1 MSKIKTPQSGETGQ
15 LSWLY
20 DPKEQSLTLSGAGAI
35 PDYPIAETPWQEFRD
50 EIKSIVLEEGVTRI
64 GDYAFYDCTALKSV
78 EIPEGVTQIGESAF
92 ACCQSLES
100 VTIPGSVT
108 EIGEGAFESCDSMLV
123 LDLTSGLKRVG
134 AFAFSECVALR
145 ELVLPDTVER
155 IERSAFAGTMALHEL
170 VIPGNVQEIG
180 DNAFNGSIQLSS
192 LTLSEG
198 IRVIEEMAFSNCSDL
213 TEVLIPASVERL
225 GDGVFADCLAMEQI
239 TVAPESEHY
248 VVRDD
253 ILYSKDLSVLVH
265 YPASKEEQEFTIPE
279 EVRKIAG
286 LAFASNY
293 FLMEVILG
301 DHLEEVGSYAFARCS
316 SLSFMSLPA
325 QTTRLGVS
333 PFHDCTMLLE
343 IEVDPNNPCYSSV
356 DGVLYNKE
364 QTQLIQYP
372 AGLND
377 DVYRI
382 PDTVQEIAENAGYDA
397 QDLEVLV
404 IPQSVRKI
412 GDMAFAF
419 CDQLRKV
426 EIRVADP
433 AQVEV
438 GIMALFSVAGTAR
451 KLSVPKG
458 SSKLYKKS
466 ESWLEFTSNI
476 VEAKDKA

>member
-20 DPKEQSLTLSGAGAI
+20 DPKEKLLTLSGTGAL
-35 PDYPIAETPWQEFRD
+35 PDYPIAETPWHELR
-50 EIKSIVLEEGVTRI
+50 EHIKAIVLREGVTRI
-64 GDYAFYDCTALKSV
+64 GDYAFYDCTALTSV

-108 EIGEGAFESCDSMLV
+108 EIGEGAFESCDSMMV
-123 LDLTSGLKRVG
+123 LELASGLKCVG

-145 ELVLPDTVER
+145 ELVLPNTVER

-180 DNAFNGSIQLSS
+180 DNAFNGCIQLSS

-213 TEVLIPASVERL
+213 TEVLIPASVECL
-225 GDGVFADCLAMEQI
+225 GDGVFSDCLAMTQI
-239 TVAPESEHY
+239 AVAPESEHF

-265 YPASKEEQEFTIPE
+265 YPAAKEEQEFTIPE

-293 FLMEVILG
+293 FLMEVMLG

-316 SLSFMSLPA
+316 CLSFVSLPA
-325 QTTRLGVS
+325 QTTRLGAS

-343 IEVDPNNPCYSSV
+343 IEVDPNNPCYSSI
-356 DGVLYNKE
+356 DGILYNKE

-372 AGLND
+372 AGLYD
-377 DVYRI
+377 DFYKV
-382 PDTVQEIAENAGYDA
+382 PDTVREIAENACYDA
-397 QDLEVLV
+397 QDLEVLK
-404 IPQSVRKI
+404 IPAGVRKI

-419 CDQLRKV
+419 CDQLRDV

-438 GIMALFSVAGTAR
+438 GLMAFFSVAGTLR
-451 KLSVPKG
+451 TLRVPKG

-466 ESWLEFTSNI
+466 EQWQDL
-476 VEAKDKA
+476 AKKIIEQ

>member
-1 MSKIKTPQSGETGQ
+1 MPKSGETGQ
-15 LSWLY
+15 LLWRY
-20 DPKEQSLTLSGAGAI
+20 DPKDSSLTLSGTGAL
-35 PDYPIAETPWQEFRD
+35 PDYPIGKAPWFEFND
-50 EIKSIVLEEGVTRI
+50 QIDTLVLKEGVTRI
-64 GDYAFYDCTALKSV
+64 GDYAFYNCTELTSV
-78 EIPEGVTQIGESAF
+78 EIPEGVTYIGESAF

-108 EIGEGAFESCDSMLV
+108 EIGEGAFESCDSMMV
-123 LDLTSGLKRVG
+123 LELASGLKCVG

-145 ELVLPDTVER
+145 ELVLPNTVER

-180 DNAFNGSIQLSS
+180 DNAFNGCIRLSS

-225 GDGVFADCLAMEQI
+225 GDGVFADCLAMTQI
-239 TVAPESEHY
+239 AVAPESKHF
-248 VVRDD
+248 VVRDN
-253 ILYSKDLSVLVH
+253 ILYSKDLSTLVH
-265 YPASKEEQEFTIPE
+265 YPAGKEEQEFTLPE

-293 FLMEVILG
+293 FLMEVMLG

-316 SLSFMSLPA
+316 CLSFMSLPA

-343 IEVDPNNPCYSSV
+343 IEVDPSNPYYSSV
-356 DGVLYNKE
+356 DGVLYNKD

-372 AGLND
+372 AGLYED
-377 DVYRI
+377 FYKA
-382 PDTVQEIAENAGYDA
+382 PDTVREIAEYACYDA
-397 QDLEVLV
+397 QYLEVLK
-404 IPQSVRKI
+404 IPAGVRKI

-419 CDQLRKV
+419 CDKLCDV

-433 AQVEV
+433 AQIEV
-438 GIMALFSVAGTAR
+438 GMMAFFSVAGTPR
-451 KLSVPKG
+451 TLRVPQG
-458 SSKLYKKS
+458 SCKLYEKS
-466 ESWLEFTSNI
+466 EQWQDLAHKI
-476 VEAKDKA
+476 VEQRTKS

>member
-1 MSKIKTPQSGETGQ
+1 MPKSGETGQ
-15 LSWLY
+15 LLWRY
-20 DPKEQSLTLSGAGAI
+20 DPKDSSLTLSGTGVL
-35 PDYPIAETPWQEFRD
+35 PDYPIGKAPWFEFND
-50 EIKSIVLEEGVTRI
+50 QIDMIVLKEGVTRI
-64 GDYAFYDCTALKSV
+64 GDYAFYNCTELTSV
-78 EIPEGVTQIGESAF
+78 EIPEGVTYIGESAF

-108 EIGEGAFESCDSMLV
+108 EIGEGAFESCDSMMV
-123 LDLTSGLKRVG
+123 LELASGLKCVG

-145 ELVLPDTVER
+145 ELVLPNTVER

-180 DNAFNGSIQLSS
+180 DNAFNGCIQLSS

-213 TEVLIPASVERL
+213 TEVLIPASVECL
-225 GDGVFADCLAMEQI
+225 GDGVFSDCLAMTQI
-239 TVAPESEHY
+239 AVAPESEHF

-265 YPASKEEQEFTIPE
+265 YPAAKEEQEFTIPE

-293 FLMEVILG
+293 FLMEVMLG

-325 QTTRLGVS
+325 QTTRLGAS

-343 IEVDPNNPCYSSV
+343 IEVDPNNPCYSSI

-372 AGLND
+372 AGLYD
-377 DVYRI
+377 DFYKV
-382 PDTVQEIAENAGYDA
+382 PDTVREIAENACYDA
-397 QDLEVLV
+397 QDLEVLK
-404 IPQSVRKI
+404 IPAGVRKI

-419 CDQLRKV
+419 CDQLRDV

-438 GIMALFSVAGTAR
+438 GLMAFFSVAGTPR
-451 KLSVPKG
+451 TLRVPKG

-466 ESWLEFTSNI
+466 EQWQDL
-476 VEAKDKA
+476 AKKIIEQ

>member
-1 MSKIKTPQSGETGQ
+1 MSKIKMPKSGETGQ
-15 LSWLY
+15 LLWRY
-20 DPKEQSLTLSGAGAI
+20 DPKDSSLTLSGTGVL
-35 PDYPIAETPWQEFRD
+35 PDYPIGKAPWFEFND
-50 EIKSIVLEEGVTRI
+50 QIDTVVLKEGVTRI
-64 GDYAFYDCTALKSV
+64 GDYAFYNCTELTSV
-78 EIPEGVTQIGESAF
+78 EIPEGVTYIGESAF

-123 LDLTSGLKRVG
+123 LELTSGLKRVG

-145 ELVLPDTVER
+145 ELILPDTVER

-180 DNAFNGSIQLSS
+180 DNAFNGCIQLSS

-213 TEVLIPASVERL
+213 TEVLIPASVECL
-225 GDGVFADCLAMEQI
+225 GDGVFSDCLAMTQI
-239 TVAPESEHY
+239 AVAPESEHF

-265 YPASKEEQEFTIPE
+265 YPAAKEEQEFTIPE

-293 FLMEVILG
+293 FLMEVMLG

-316 SLSFMSLPA
+316 CLSFVSLPA
-325 QTTRLGVS
+325 QTTRLGAS

-343 IEVDPNNPCYSSV
+343 IEVDPNNPCYSSI
-356 DGVLYNKE
+356 DGILYNKE

-372 AGLND
+372 AGLYD
-377 DVYRI
+377 DFYKV
-382 PDTVQEIAENAGYDA
+382 PDTVREIAENACYDA
-397 QDLEVLV
+397 QDLEVLK
-404 IPQSVRKI
+404 IPAGVRKI

-419 CDQLRKV
+419 CDQLRDV

-438 GIMALFSVAGTAR
+438 GLMAFFSVAGTLR
-451 KLSVPKG
+451 TLRVPKG

-466 ESWLEFTSNI
+466 EQWQDL
-476 VEAKDKA
+476 AKKIIEQ

>member
-1 MSKIKTPQSGETGQ
+1 MSKIKMPKSGETGQ
-15 LSWLY
+15 LLWRY
-20 DPKEQSLTLSGAGAI
+20 DPKDSSLTLSGTGVL
-35 PDYPIAETPWQEFRD
+35 PDYPIGKAPWFEFND
-50 EIKSIVLEEGVTRI
+50 QIDTVILKEGVTRI
-64 GDYAFYDCTALKSV
+64 GDYAFYNCTELTSV
-78 EIPEGVTQIGESAF
+78 EIPEGVTYIGESAF

-108 EIGEGAFESCDSMLV
+108 EIGEGAFESCDSMMALE
-123 LDLTSGLKRVG
+123 LASGLKCVG

-145 ELVLPDTVER
+145 ELILPDTVER

-180 DNAFNGSIQLSS
+180 DNAFNGCIQLSS

-213 TEVLIPASVERL
+213 TEVLIPASVECL
-225 GDGVFADCLAMEQI
+225 GDGVFSDCLAMTQI
-239 TVAPESEHY
+239 AVAPESEHF
-248 VVRDD
+248 VVRDN

-293 FLMEVILG
+293 FLMEVMLG

-343 IEVDPNNPCYSSV
+343 IEVDPNNPCYSSI

-372 AGLND
+372 AGLYD
-377 DVYRI
+377 DFYKV
-382 PDTVQEIAENAGYDA
+382 PDTVREIAENACYDA
-397 QDLEVLV
+397 QDLEVLK
-404 IPQSVRKI
+404 IPAGVRKI

-419 CDQLRKV
+419 CDQLRDV

-438 GIMALFSVAGTAR
+438 GLMAFFSVAGTPR
-451 KLSVPKG
+451 TLRVPKG

-466 ESWLEFTSNI
+466 EQWQDL
-476 VEAKDKA
+476 AKKIIEQ

>member
-1 MSKIKTPQSGETGQ
+1 MSKIKMPKSGETGQ
-15 LSWLY
+15 LLWRY
-20 DPKEQSLTLSGAGAI
+20 DPKDSSLTLSGTGAL
-35 PDYPIAETPWQEFRD
+35 PDYPIGKAPWFEFND
-50 EIKSIVLEEGVTRI
+50 QIDTLVLKEGVTRI
-64 GDYAFYDCTALKSV
+64 GDYAFYNCTELTSV
-78 EIPEGVTQIGESAF
+78 EIPEGVTYIGESAF

-108 EIGEGAFESCDSMLV
+108 EIGEGAFESCDSMMV
-123 LDLTSGLKRVG
+123 LELASGLKCVG

-145 ELVLPDTVER
+145 ELVLPNTVER

-180 DNAFNGSIQLSS
+180 DNAFNGCIQLSS

-213 TEVLIPASVERL
+213 TEVLIPASMECL
-225 GDGVFADCLAMEQI
+225 GDGVFSDCLAMTQI
-239 TVAPESEHY
+239 AVAPESEHF

-293 FLMEVILG
+293 FLMEVMLG

-325 QTTRLGVS
+325 QTTRLGAS

-343 IEVDPNNPCYSSV
+343 IEVDPNNPCYSSI
-356 DGVLYNKE
+356 DGVLYNKA

-372 AGLND
+372 AGLYD
-377 DVYRI
+377 DFYKV
-382 PDTVQEIAENAGYDA
+382 PDTVREIAENACYDA
-397 QDLEVLV
+397 QDLEVLK
-404 IPQSVRKI
+404 IPAGVRKI

-419 CDQLRKV
+419 CDQLRDV

-433 AQVEV
+433 AQIEV
-438 GIMALFSVAGTAR
+438 GLMAFFSVAGTPR
-451 KLSVPKG
+451 TLRVPKG

-466 ESWLEFTSNI
+466 EQWQDL
-476 VEAKDKA
+476 AKKIIEQ

>member
-35 PDYPIAETPWQEFRD
+35 PDYPIAETPWHELR
-50 EIKSIVLEEGVTRI
+50 EHIKAIVLKEGVTRI
-64 GDYAFYDCTALKSV
+64 GDYAFYDCTELMSV

-108 EIGEGAFESCDSMLV
+108 EIGEGAFESCDSMMV
-123 LDLTSGLKRVG
+123 LELASGLKCVG

-145 ELVLPDTVER
+145 ELVLPNTVER

-180 DNAFNGSIQLSS
+180 DNAFNGCIQLSS

-213 TEVLIPASVERL
+213 TEVLIPASVECL
-225 GDGVFADCLAMEQI
+225 GDGVFSDCLAMTQI
-239 TVAPESEHY
+239 AVAPESEHF

-265 YPASKEEQEFTIPE
+265 YPAAKEEQEFTIPE

-293 FLMEVILG
+293 FLMKVMLG

-325 QTTRLGVS
+325 QTTRLGAS

-343 IEVDPNNPCYSSV
+343 IEVDPSNPCYSSI
-356 DGVLYNKE
+356 DGILYNKE

-372 AGLND
+372 AGLYD
-377 DVYRI
+377 DFYKV
-382 PDTVQEIAENAGYDA
+382 PDTVREIAENACYDA
-397 QDLEVLV
+397 QDLEVLK
-404 IPQSVRKI
+404 IPAGIRKI

-419 CDQLRKV
+419 CDQLRDV

-438 GIMALFSVAGTAR
+438 GLMAFFSVAGTPR
-451 KLSVPKG
+451 TLRVPKG

-466 ESWLEFTSNI
+466 EQWQDL
-476 VEAKDKA
+476 AKKIIEQ

>member
-1 MSKIKTPQSGETGQ
+1 MSKIKMPKSGETGQ
-15 LSWLY
+15 LLWRY
-20 DPKEQSLTLSGAGAI
+20 DPKDSSLTLSGTGAL
-35 PDYPIAETPWQEFRD
+35 PDYPIGQAPWFEFND
-50 EIKSIVLEEGVTRI
+50 QIDTVVLKEGVTRI
-64 GDYAFYDCTALKSV
+64 GDYAFYNCTELTSV
-78 EIPEGVTQIGESAF
+78 EIPEGVTYIGESAF

-108 EIGEGAFESCDSMLV
+108 EIGEGAFESCDSMMV
-123 LDLTSGLKRVG
+123 LELASGLKCVG

-145 ELVLPDTVER
+145 ELVLPNTVER

-180 DNAFNGSIQLSS
+180 DNAFNGCIQLSS

-213 TEVLIPASVERL
+213 TEVLIPASVECL
-225 GDGVFADCLAMEQI
+225 GDGVFSDCLAMTQI
-239 TVAPESEHY
+239 AVAPESEHF

-293 FLMEVILG
+293 FLMEVMLG

-343 IEVDPNNPCYSSV
+343 IEVDPSNPCYSSI
-356 DGVLYNKE
+356 DGVLYNKA

-372 AGLND
+372 AGLYD
-377 DVYRI
+377 DFYKV
-382 PDTVQEIAENAGYDA
+382 PDTVREIAENACYDA
-397 QDLEVLV
+397 QDLEVLK
-404 IPQSVRKI
+404 IPAGVRKI

-419 CDQLRKV
+419 CDQLRDV

-438 GIMALFSVAGTAR
+438 GLMAFFSVAGTPR
-451 KLSVPKG
+451 TLRVPKG

-466 ESWLEFTSNI
+466 EQWQDL
-476 VEAKDKA
+476 AKKIIEQ

>member
-1 MSKIKTPQSGETGQ
+1 MSTIKMPKIGETGQ
-15 LSWLY
+15 LLWRY
-20 DPKEQSLTLSGAGAI
+20 DPKDSSLSLSGTGAL
-35 PDYPIAETPWQEFRD
+35 PDYPIGKAPWFEFND
-50 EIKSIVLEEGVTRI
+50 QIDTVVLKEGVTRI
-64 GDYAFYDCTALKSV
+64 GDYAFYNCTELTSV
-78 EIPEGVTQIGESAF
+78 EIPEGITYIGESAF

-108 EIGEGAFESCDSMLV
+108 EIGEGAFESCDSMMALE
-123 LDLTSGLKRVG
+123 LASGLKCVG

-145 ELVLPDTVER
+145 ELILPDTVER

-180 DNAFNGSIQLSS
+180 DNAFNGCIQLSS

-213 TEVLIPASVERL
+213 TKVLIPASVERL

-239 TVAPESEHY
+239 TVASENEHY

-293 FLMEVILG
+293 FLMEVMLG

-343 IEVDPNNPCYSSV
+343 IEVDPSNPCYSSI

-372 AGLND
+372 AGLYD
-377 DVYRI
+377 DFYKV

-397 QDLEVLV
+397 QDLEILK
-404 IPQSVRKI
+404 IPAGVRKI

-419 CDQLRKV
+419 CDQLRDV

-433 AQVEV
+433 AQMEV
-438 GIMALFSVAGTAR
+438 GLMVFFSVAGTPR
-451 KLSVPKG
+451 TLRVPKG

-466 ESWLEFTSNI
+466 EQWQDL
-476 VEAKDKA
+476 AKKIIEQ

>member
-20 DPKEQSLTLSGAGAI
+20 EPKEQSLTLSGAGAI
-35 PDYPIAETPWQEFRD
+35 PNYPIAETPWQEFR
-50 EIKSIVLEEGVTRI
+50 EQIESIVLEEGVTRI

-92 ACCQSLES
+92 ACCQSRES

-108 EIGEGAFESCDSMLV
+108 EIGEGAFESCSDLLV
-123 LDLTSGLKRVG
+123 LELTSGLKHVG
-134 AFAFSECVALR
+134 AFAFSECFSLRALD
-145 ELVLPDTVER
+145 LPDSVER
-155 IERSAFAGTMALHEL
+155 IDRSAFTGAALQEL
-170 VIPGNVQEIG
+170 VIPSNVQEIG
-180 DNAFNGSIQLSS
+180 DNAFNGCIQLSS

-213 TEVLIPASVERL
+213 TKVLIPASVERL

-239 TVAPESEHY
+239 SVAPESEHY

-253 ILYSKDLSVLVH
+253 ILYSKDLSVLIH

-293 FLMEVILG
+293 FLMEVMLG

-333 PFHDCTMLLE
+333 PFHDCIMLLE
-343 IEVDPNNPCYSSV
+343 IEVDPNNPCYSSI
-356 DGVLYNKE
+356 DGILYNKE

-372 AGLND
+372 AGLYD

-404 IPQSVRKI
+404 IPESVRKI

-419 CDQLRKV
+419 CDKLRKV

-451 KLSVPKG
+451 KLIVPKG

-476 VEAKDKA
+476 VEAKDKG

>member
-1 MSKIKTPQSGETGQ
+1 MSKIKMPKSGETGQ
-15 LSWLY
+15 LLWRY
-20 DPKEQSLTLSGAGAI
+20 DPKDSSLTLSGTGAL
-35 PDYPIAETPWQEFRD
+35 PDYPIGKAPWFEFND
-50 EIKSIVLEEGVTRI
+50 QIDTLVLKEGVTRI
-64 GDYAFYDCTALKSV
+64 GDYAFYNCTELTSV
-78 EIPEGVTQIGESAF
+78 EIPEGVTYIGESAF

-108 EIGEGAFESCDSMLV
+108 EIGEGAFESCDSMMV
-123 LDLTSGLKRVG
+123 LELASGLKCVG

-145 ELVLPDTVER
+145 ELVLPNTVER

-180 DNAFNGSIQLSS
+180 DNAFNGCIQLSS

-213 TEVLIPASVERL
+213 TEVLIPASVECL
-225 GDGVFADCLAMEQI
+225 GDGVFSDCLAMTQI
-239 TVAPESEHY
+239 AVAPESEHF

-293 FLMEVILG
+293 FLMEVMLG

-325 QTTRLGVS
+325 QTTRLGAS

-343 IEVDPNNPCYSSV
+343 IEVDPNNPCYSSI
-356 DGVLYNKE
+356 DGILYNKE

-372 AGLND
+372 AGLYD
-377 DVYRI
+377 DFYKV
-382 PDTVQEIAENAGYDA
+382 PDTVREIAENACYDA
-397 QDLEVLV
+397 QDLEVLK
-404 IPQSVRKI
+404 IPAGVRKI

-419 CDQLRKV
+419 CDQLRDV

-438 GIMALFSVAGTAR
+438 GLMAFFSVAGTPR
-451 KLSVPKG
+451 TLRVPKG

-466 ESWLEFTSNI
+466 EQWQDL
-476 VEAKDKA
+476 AKKIIEQ

>member
-35 PDYPIAETPWQEFRD
+35 PDYPIAETPWHELR
-50 EIKSIVLEEGVTRI
+50 EHIKAIVLREGVTRI
-64 GDYAFYDCTALKSV
+64 GDYAFYDCTALTSV

-92 ACCQSLES
+92 SCCQSLES

-123 LDLTSGLKRVG
+123 LELTSGLKCVG

-145 ELVLPDTVER
+145 ELVLPNTVER

-180 DNAFNGSIQLSS
+180 DNAFNGCIQLSS

-213 TEVLIPASVERL
+213 TEVLIPASVECL
-225 GDGVFADCLAMEQI
+225 GDGVFADCLAMTKI
-239 TVAPESEHY
+239 AVAPESKHF
-248 VVRDD
+248 VVQDD
-253 ILYSKDLSVLVH
+253 ILYSKNLSVLVH
-265 YPASKEEQEFTIPE
+265 YPSSKEEQEFTIPE

-293 FLMEVILG
+293 FLMEVMLG

-316 SLSFMSLPA
+316 SLSFMFLPA
-325 QTTRLGVS
+325 QTTRLGAS
-333 PFHDCTMLLE
+333 PFHDCAMLLE
-343 IEVDPNNPCYSSV
+343 IEVDPSNPCYSSI

-372 AGLND
+372 AGLYD
-377 DVYRI
+377 DFYKV
-382 PDTVQEIAENAGYDA
+382 PDTVREIAENACYDA
-397 QDLEVLV
+397 QDLEVLK
-404 IPQSVRKI
+404 IPAGVRKI

-419 CDQLRKV
+419 CDQLRDV
-426 EIRVADP
+426 EIRLADP
-433 AQVEV
+433 AQIEV
-438 GIMALFSVAGTAR
+438 GLMAFFSVAGTPR
-451 KLSVPKG
+451 TLRVPKG

-466 ESWLEFTSNI
+466 EQWQDL
-476 VEAKDKA
+476 AKKIIEQ

>member
-20 DPKEQSLTLSGAGAI
+20 DPKEQLLTLSGTGAL
-35 PDYPIAETPWQEFRD
+35 PDYPIAETPWHELR
-50 EIKSIVLEEGVTRI
+50 EHIKAIVLREGVTRI
-64 GDYAFYDCTALKSV
+64 GDYAFYDCTALTSV
-78 EIPEGVTQIGESAF
+78 EIPEGVRQIGESAF

-108 EIGEGAFESCDSMLV
+108 EIGEGAFESCDSMMV
-123 LDLTSGLKRVG
+123 LELASGLKCVG

-145 ELVLPDTVER
+145 ELVLPNTVER

-180 DNAFNGSIQLSS
+180 DNAFNGCIQLSS

-213 TEVLIPASVERL
+213 TEVLIPASVECL
-225 GDGVFADCLAMEQI
+225 GDGVFSDCLAMTQI
-239 TVAPESEHY
+239 AVAPESEHFF
-248 VVRDD
+248 VRDD

-293 FLMEVILG
+293 FLMEVMLG

-325 QTTRLGVS
+325 QTTRLGAS

-343 IEVDPNNPCYSSV
+343 IEVDPNNPCYSSI

-372 AGLND
+372 AGLYD
-377 DVYRI
+377 DFYKV
-382 PDTVQEIAENAGYDA
+382 PDTVREIAENACYDA
-397 QDLEVLV
+397 QDLEVLK
-404 IPQSVRKI
+404 IPAGVRKI

-419 CDQLRKV
+419 CDQLRDV

-438 GIMALFSVAGTAR
+438 GLMAFFSVAGTLR
-451 KLSVPKG
+451 TLRVPKG

-466 ESWLEFTSNI
+466 EQWQDL
-476 VEAKDKA
+476 AKKIIEQ

>member
-1 MSKIKTPQSGETGQ
+1 MPKIGETGQ
-15 LSWLY
+15 LLWRY
-20 DPKEQSLTLSGAGAI
+20 DPKDSSLTLSGTGAL
-35 PDYPIAETPWQEFRD
+35 PDYPIGKAPWFEFND
-50 EIKSIVLEEGVTRI
+50 QIDTVVLKEGVTRI
-64 GDYAFYDCTALKSV
+64 GDYAFYNCTELTSV
-78 EIPEGVTQIGESAF
+78 EIPEGVTYIGESAF

-108 EIGEGAFESCDSMLV
+108 EIGEGAFESCDSMMV
-123 LDLTSGLKRVG
+123 LELASGLKCVG

-145 ELVLPDTVER
+145 ELILPDTVER

-180 DNAFNGSIQLSS
+180 DNAFNGCIQLSS

-213 TEVLIPASVERL
+213 TKVLIPASVERL

-239 TVAPESEHY
+239 TVASENEHY

-265 YPASKEEQEFTIPE
+265 YPAAKEEQEFTIPE

-293 FLMEVILG
+293 FLMEVMLG

-316 SLSFMSLPA
+316 SLSFISLPA

-343 IEVDPNNPCYSSV
+343 IEVDPSNPCYSSI

-372 AGLND
+372 AGLYD
-377 DVYRI
+377 DFYKV

-397 QDLEVLV
+397 QDLEVLK
-404 IPQSVRKI
+404 IPAGVRKI

-419 CDQLRKV
+419 CDQLRDV

-438 GIMALFSVAGTAR
+438 GLMAFFSVAGTPR
-451 KLSVPKG
+451 TLRVPKG

-466 ESWLEFTSNI
+466 EQWQDL
-476 VEAKDKA
+476 AKKIIEQ

>member
-20 DPKEQSLTLSGAGAI
+20 DPKEQLLTLSGTGAL
-35 PDYPIAETPWQEFRD
+35 PDYPIAETPWHELR
-50 EIKSIVLEEGVTRI
+50 EHIKAIVLREGVTRI
-64 GDYAFYDCTALKSV
+64 GDYAFYDCTALTSV

-108 EIGEGAFESCDSMLV
+108 EIGEGAFESCDSMMV
-123 LDLTSGLKRVG
+123 LELASGLKCVG

-145 ELVLPDTVER
+145 ELVLPNTVER

-180 DNAFNGSIQLSS
+180 DNAFNGCIQLSS

-213 TEVLIPASVERL
+213 TEVLIPASVECL
-225 GDGVFADCLAMEQI
+225 GDGVFSDCLAMTQI
-239 TVAPESEHY
+239 AVAPESEHF

-265 YPASKEEQEFTIPE
+265 YPAAKEEQEFTIPE

-293 FLMEVILG
+293 FLMEVMLG

-325 QTTRLGVS
+325 QMTRLGVS

-343 IEVDPNNPCYSSV
+343 IEVDPNNPCYSSI

-372 AGLND
+372 AGLYD
-377 DVYRI
+377 DFYKV
-382 PDTVQEIAENAGYDA
+382 PDTVREIAENACYDA
-397 QDLEVLV
+397 QDLEVLK
-404 IPQSVRKI
+404 IPAGVRKI

-419 CDQLRKV
+419 CDHLRDV

-438 GIMALFSVAGTAR
+438 GLMAFFSVAGTPR
-451 KLSVPKG
+451 TLRVPKG

-466 ESWLEFTSNI
+466 EQWQDL
-476 VEAKDKA
+476 AKKIIEQ

>member
-1 MSKIKTPQSGETGQ
+1 MSKIKMPKSGETGQ
-15 LSWLY
+15 LLWRY
-20 DPKEQSLTLSGAGAI
+20 DPKDSSLTLSGTGAL
-35 PDYPIAETPWQEFRD
+35 PDYPIAENPWHEFREQID
-50 EIKSIVLEEGVTRI
+50 TVILKEGVTRI
-64 GDYAFYDCTALKSV
+64 GDYAFYDCTALTSV
-78 EIPEGVTQIGESAF
+78 EIPEGVTHIGESAF

-108 EIGEGAFESCDSMLV
+108 EIGEGAFESCDSMMV
-123 LDLTSGLKRVG
+123 LELASGLKCVG

-145 ELVLPDTVER
+145 ELVLPNTVER

-180 DNAFNGSIQLSS
+180 DNAFNGCIQLSS

-213 TEVLIPASVERL
+213 TEVLIPASVECL
-225 GDGVFADCLAMEQI
+225 GDGVFSDCLAMTQI
-239 TVAPESEHY
+239 AVAPESEHF

-265 YPASKEEQEFTIPE
+265 YPAAKEEQEFTIPE

-293 FLMEVILG
+293 FLMEVMLG

-316 SLSFMSLPA
+316 SLSFVSLPA

-343 IEVDPNNPCYSSV
+343 IEVDPSNPCYSSI
-356 DGVLYNKE
+356 DGILYNKE

-372 AGLND
+372 AGLYD
-377 DVYRI
+377 DFYKV
-382 PDTVQEIAENAGYDA
+382 PDTVREIAENACYDA
-397 QDLEVLV
+397 QDLEVLK
-404 IPQSVRKI
+404 IPAGVRKI

-419 CDQLRKV
+419 CDQLRDV

-433 AQVEV
+433 AQIEV
-438 GIMALFSVAGTAR
+438 GLMAFFSVAGTPR
-451 KLSVPKG
+451 TLRVPKG

-466 ESWLEFTSNI
+466 EQWQDL
-476 VEAKDKA
+476 AKKIIEQ

>member
-1 MSKIKTPQSGETGQ
+1 MSKIKMPKSGETGQ
-15 LSWLY
+15 LLWRY
-20 DPKEQSLTLSGAGAI
+20 DPKDSSLTLSGTGAL
-35 PDYPIAETPWQEFRD
+35 PDYPIGKAPWFEFND
-50 EIKSIVLEEGVTRI
+50 QIDTLVLKEGVTRI
-64 GDYAFYDCTALKSV
+64 GDYAFYNCTELTSV
-78 EIPEGVTQIGESAF
+78 EIPEGVTYIGESAF

-100 VTIPGSVT
+100 VTIPRSVT
-108 EIGEGAFESCDSMLV
+108 EIGEGAFESCDSMMV
-123 LDLTSGLKRVG
+123 LELASGLKCVG

-145 ELVLPDTVER
+145 ELVLPNTVER

-180 DNAFNGSIQLSS
+180 DNAFNGCIQLSS

-213 TEVLIPASVERL
+213 TEVLIPASVECL
-225 GDGVFADCLAMEQI
+225 GDGVFSDCLAMTQI
-239 TVAPESEHY
+239 AVAPESEHF

-293 FLMEVILG
+293 FLMELMLG

-343 IEVDPNNPCYSSV
+343 IEVNPNNPCYSSI

-372 AGLND
+372 AGLYD
-377 DVYRI
+377 DFYKV
-382 PDTVQEIAENAGYDA
+382 PDTVREIAENACYDA
-397 QDLEVLV
+397 QDLEVLK
-404 IPQSVRKI
+404 IPAGVRKI

-419 CDQLRKV
+419 CDQLRDV

-438 GIMALFSVAGTAR
+438 GLMAFFSVAGTPR
-451 KLSVPKG
+451 TLRVPKG

-466 ESWLEFTSNI
+466 EQWQDL
-476 VEAKDKA
+476 AKKIIEQ

>member
-35 PDYPIAETPWQEFRD
+35 PDYPIAKAPWHELRKQ
-50 EIKSIVLEEGVTRI
+50 IKSIVLREGVTRI
-64 GDYAFYDCTALKSV
+64 GDYAFYDCTELMSV

-108 EIGEGAFESCDSMLV
+108 EIGEGAFESCDSMMV
-123 LDLTSGLKRVG
+123 LELASGLKCVG

-145 ELVLPDTVER
+145 ELVLPNTVER
-155 IERSAFAGTMALHEL
+155 IERSAFAGTILQEL
-170 VIPGNVQEIG
+170 VIPSNVQEIG
-180 DNAFNGSIQLSS
+180 DNAFNGCIRLSS

-213 TEVLIPASVERL
+213 TEVLIPASVECL
-225 GDGVFADCLAMEQI
+225 GDGVFSDCLAMTQI
-239 TVAPESEHY
+239 AVAPESEHF

-293 FLMEVILG
+293 FLMEVMLG

-325 QTTRLGVS
+325 QTTRLGAS

-343 IEVDPNNPCYSSV
+343 IEVDPNNPCYSSI
-356 DGVLYNKE
+356 DGILYNKE

-372 AGLND
+372 AGLYD
-377 DVYRI
+377 DFYKV
-382 PDTVQEIAENAGYDA
+382 PDTVREIAENACYDA
-397 QDLEVLV
+397 QDLEVLK
-404 IPQSVRKI
+404 IPAGVRKI

-419 CDQLRKV
+419 CDQLRDV

-438 GIMALFSVAGTAR
+438 GLMAFFSVAGTPR
-451 KLSVPKG
+451 TLRVPKG

-466 ESWLEFTSNI
+466 EQWQDLAHKI
-476 VEAKDKA
+476 VEQRTKS

>member
-1 MSKIKTPQSGETGQ
+1 MSKIKTSQSGETGQ

-20 DPKEQSLTLSGAGAI
+20 DPKEQLLTLSGAGAI
-35 PDYPIAETPWQEFRD
+35 PDYPIAETPWQEFR
-50 EIKSIVLEEGVTRI
+50 EQIESIVLEEGVTRI

-108 EIGEGAFESCDSMLV
+108 EIGEGAFESCSDL
-123 LDLTSGLKRVG
+123 LILELTSGLKRVG
-134 AFAFSECVALR
+134 AFAFSECFSLR
-145 ELVLPDTVER
+145 AFDLPDTVER
-155 IERSAFAGTMALHEL
+155 IDRSAFTGTALQEL
-170 VIPGNVQEIG
+170 VIPSNVQEIG
-180 DNAFNGSIQLSS
+180 DNAFNGCIRLSS

-213 TEVLIPASVERL
+213 TKVLIPASVECL
-225 GDGVFADCLAMEQI
+225 GDGVFSDCLAMTQI
-239 TVAPESEHY
+239 AVAPESEHF

-265 YPASKEEQEFTIPE
+265 YPAAKEEQEFTIPE

-293 FLMEVILG
+293 FLMEVMLG

-325 QTTRLGVS
+325 QTTRLGAS

-343 IEVDPNNPCYSSV
+343 IEVDPSNPCYSSI

-372 AGLND
+372 AGLYD
-377 DVYRI
+377 DFYKV
-382 PDTVQEIAENAGYDA
+382 PDTVREIAENACYDA
-397 QDLEVLV
+397 QDLEVLK
-404 IPQSVRKI
+404 IPAGVRKI

-419 CDQLRKV
+419 CDQLRDV

-433 AQVEV
+433 AQIEV
-438 GIMALFSVAGTAR
+438 GLMAFFSVAGTPR
-451 KLSVPKG
+451 TLRVPKG

-466 ESWLEFTSNI
+466 EQWQDL
-476 VEAKDKA
+476 AKKIIEQ

>member
-1 MSKIKTPQSGETGQ
+1 MSKIKMPKSGETGQ
-15 LSWLY
+15 LLWRY
-20 DPKEQSLTLSGAGAI
+20 DPKDSSLTLSGTGAL
-35 PDYPIAETPWQEFRD
+35 PDYPIGKAPWFEFND
-50 EIKSIVLEEGVTRI
+50 QIDTLVLKEGVTRI
-64 GDYAFYDCTALKSV
+64 GDYAFYNCTELTSV
-78 EIPEGVTQIGESAF
+78 EIPEGVTYIGESAF

-108 EIGEGAFESCDSMLV
+108 EIGEGAFESCDSMMV
-123 LDLTSGLKRVG
+123 LELASGLKCVG

-145 ELVLPDTVER
+145 ELVLPNTVER

-180 DNAFNGSIQLSS
+180 DNAFNGCIQLSS

-213 TEVLIPASVERL
+213 TEVLIPASVECL
-225 GDGVFADCLAMEQI
+225 GDGVFSDCLAMTQI
-239 TVAPESEHY
+239 AVAPESEHF

-293 FLMEVILG
+293 FLMEVMLG

-325 QTTRLGVS
+325 QTTRLGAS

-343 IEVDPNNPCYSSV
+343 IEVDPNNPCYSSI

-372 AGLND
+372 AGLYD
-377 DVYRI
+377 DFYKV
-382 PDTVQEIAENAGYDA
+382 PDTVREIAENACYDA
-397 QDLEVLV
+397 QDLEVLK
-404 IPQSVRKI
+404 IPAGVRKI

-419 CDQLRKV
+419 CDQLRDV

-438 GIMALFSVAGTAR
+438 GLMAFFSVAGTPR
-451 KLSVPKG
+451 TLRVPKG

-466 ESWLEFTSNI
+466 EQWQDL
-476 VEAKDKA
+476 AKKIIEQ

>member
-35 PDYPIAETPWQEFRD
+35 PDYPIAETPWHELR
-50 EIKSIVLEEGVTRI
+50 EHIKAIVLKEGVTRI
-64 GDYAFYDCTALKSV
+64 GDYAFYDCTELTSV

-108 EIGEGAFESCDSMLV
+108 EIGEGAFESCDSMMV
-123 LDLTSGLKRVG
+123 LELASGLKCVG

-145 ELVLPDTVER
+145 ELVLPNTVER

-180 DNAFNGSIQLSS
+180 DNAFNGCIQLSS

-213 TEVLIPASVERL
+213 TEVLIPASVECL
-225 GDGVFADCLAMEQI
+225 GDGVFSDCLAMTQI
-239 TVAPESEHY
+239 AVAPESEHF

-265 YPASKEEQEFTIPE
+265 YPAAKEEQEFTIPE

-293 FLMEVILG
+293 FLMEVMLG

-316 SLSFMSLPA
+316 SLSFVSLPA
-325 QTTRLGVS
+325 QTTRLGAS

-343 IEVDPNNPCYSSV
+343 IEVDPNNPCYSSI
-356 DGVLYNKE
+356 DGILYNKE

-372 AGLND
+372 AGLYD
-377 DVYRI
+377 DFYKV
-382 PDTVQEIAENAGYDA
+382 PDTVREIAENACYDA
-397 QDLEVLV
+397 QNLEVLK
-404 IPQSVRKI
+404 IPAGIRKI

-419 CDQLRKV
+419 CDQLRDV

-438 GIMALFSVAGTAR
+438 GLMAFFSVAGTPR
-451 KLSVPKG
+451 TLRVPKG

-466 ESWLEFTSNI
+466 EQWQDL
-476 VEAKDKA
+476 AKKIIEQ

>member
-35 PDYPIAETPWQEFRD
+35 PDYPIAKAPWHELRKQ
-50 EIKSIVLEEGVTRI
+50 IKSIVLREGVTRI
-64 GDYAFYDCTALKSV
+64 GDYAFYDCTELMSV

-108 EIGEGAFESCDSMLV
+108 EIGEGAFESCDSMMV
-123 LDLTSGLKRVG
+123 LELASGLKCVG

-145 ELVLPDTVER
+145 ELVLPNTVER

-180 DNAFNGSIQLSS
+180 DNAFNGCIQLSS

-213 TEVLIPASVERL
+213 TEVLIPASVECL
-225 GDGVFADCLAMEQI
+225 GDGVFSDCLAMTQI
-239 TVAPESEHY
+239 AVAPESEHF

-265 YPASKEEQEFTIPE
+265 YPAAKEEQEFTIPE

-293 FLMEVILG
+293 FLMEVMLG

-333 PFHDCTMLLE
+333 PFHDCIMLLE
-343 IEVDPNNPCYSSV
+343 IEVDPNNPCYSSI
-356 DGVLYNKE
+356 DGILYNKE

-372 AGLND
+372 AGLYD

-404 IPQSVRKI
+404 IPESVRKI

-419 CDQLRKV
+419 CDKLRKV

-433 AQVEV
+433 ALVEV

-451 KLSVPKG
+451 KLIVPKG
-458 SSKLYKKS
+458 CSKLYKKS

-476 VEAKDKA
+476 VEAKDKG

>member
-1 MSKIKTPQSGETGQ
+1 MSKIKMPKSGETGQ
-15 LSWLY
+15 LLWRY
-20 DPKEQSLTLSGAGAI
+20 DPKDSSLTLSGTGVL
-35 PDYPIAETPWQEFRD
+35 PDYPIGKAPWFEFND
-50 EIKSIVLEEGVTRI
+50 QIDTVILKEGVTRI
-64 GDYAFYDCTALKSV
+64 GDYAFYNCTELTSV

-108 EIGEGAFESCDSMLV
+108 EIGEGAFESCDSMMV
-123 LDLTSGLKRVG
+123 LELASGLKCVG

-145 ELVLPDTVER
+145 ELVLPNTVER

-180 DNAFNGSIQLSS
+180 DNAFNGCIQLSS

-239 TVAPESEHY
+239 TVASENEHY

-293 FLMEVILG
+293 FLMEVMLG

-343 IEVDPNNPCYSSV
+343 IEVDPSNPCYSSI
-356 DGVLYNKE
+356 DGILYNKE

-372 AGLND
+372 AGLYD
-377 DVYRI
+377 DFYKV
-382 PDTVQEIAENAGYDA
+382 PDTVREIAENACYDA
-397 QDLEVLV
+397 QDLEVLK
-404 IPQSVRKI
+404 IPAGVRKI

-419 CDQLRKV
+419 CDQLRDV

-438 GIMALFSVAGTAR
+438 GLMAFFSVAGTPR
-451 KLSVPKG
+451 TLRVPKG

-466 ESWLEFTSNI
+466 EQWQDL
-476 VEAKDKA
+476 AKKIIEQ

>member
-35 PDYPIAETPWQEFRD
+35 PDYPIAETPWHELR
-50 EIKSIVLEEGVTRI
+50 EHIKAIVLKEGVTRI
-64 GDYAFYDCTALKSV
+64 GDYAFYDCTELTSV

-108 EIGEGAFESCDSMLV
+108 EIGEGAFESCDSMMV
-123 LDLTSGLKRVG
+123 LELASGLKCVG

-145 ELVLPDTVER
+145 ELVLPNTVER

-180 DNAFNGSIQLSS
+180 DNAFNGCIQLSS

-213 TEVLIPASVERL
+213 TEVLIPASVECL
-225 GDGVFADCLAMEQI
+225 GDGVFSDCLAMTQI
-239 TVAPESEHY
+239 AVAPEREHF

-265 YPASKEEQEFTIPE
+265 YPAAKEEQEFTIPE

-293 FLMEVILG
+293 FLMEVMLG

-316 SLSFMSLPA
+316 SLSFVSLPA
-325 QTTRLGVS
+325 QTTRLGAS

-343 IEVDPNNPCYSSV
+343 IEVDPNNPCYSSI
-356 DGVLYNKE
+356 DGILYNKE

-372 AGLND
+372 AGLYD
-377 DVYRI
+377 DFYKV
-382 PDTVQEIAENAGYDA
+382 PDTVREIAENACYDA
-397 QDLEVLV
+397 QNLEVLK
-404 IPQSVRKI
+404 IPAGIRKI

-419 CDQLRKV
+419 CDQLRDV

-438 GIMALFSVAGTAR
+438 GLMAFFSVAGTPR
-451 KLSVPKG
+451 TLRVPKG

-466 ESWLEFTSNI
+466 EQWQDL
-476 VEAKDKA
+476 AKKIIEQ

>member
-1 MSKIKTPQSGETGQ
+1 MSKIKMPKSGETGQ
-15 LSWLY
+15 LLWRY
-20 DPKEQSLTLSGAGAI
+20 DPKDSSLTLSGTGAL
-35 PDYPIAETPWQEFRD
+35 PDYPIGKAPWFEFND
-50 EIKSIVLEEGVTRI
+50 QIDTVVLKEGVTRI
-64 GDYAFYDCTALKSV
+64 GDYAFYNCTELTSV
-78 EIPEGVTQIGESAF
+78 EIPEGITYIGESAF

-108 EIGEGAFESCDSMLV
+108 EIGEGAFESCDSMMALE
-123 LDLTSGLKRVG
+123 LASGLKCVG

-145 ELVLPDTVER
+145 ELILPDTVER

-180 DNAFNGSIQLSS
+180 DNAFNGCIQLSS

-213 TEVLIPASVERL
+213 TKVLIPASVECL
-225 GDGVFADCLAMEQI
+225 GDGVFSDCLAMTQI
-239 TVAPESEHY
+239 AVAPESEHF

-265 YPASKEEQEFTIPE
+265 YPAAKEEQEFTIPE

-293 FLMEVILG
+293 FLMEVMLG

-325 QTTRLGVS
+325 QTTRLGAS

-343 IEVDPNNPCYSSV
+343 IEVDPSNPCYSSI

-372 AGLND
+372 AGLYD
-377 DVYRI
+377 DFYKV
-382 PDTVQEIAENAGYDA
+382 PDTVREIAENACYDA
-397 QDLEVLV
+397 QDLEVLK
-404 IPQSVRKI
+404 IPAGVRKI

-419 CDQLRKV
+419 CDQLRDV

-433 AQVEV
+433 AQIEV
-438 GIMALFSVAGTAR
+438 GLMAFFSVAGTPR
-451 KLSVPKG
+451 TLRVPKG

-466 ESWLEFTSNI
+466 EQWQDL
-476 VEAKDKA
+476 AKKIIEQ

>member
-1 MSKIKTPQSGETGQ
+1 MSKIKMPKSGETGQ
-15 LSWLY
+15 LLWRY
-20 DPKEQSLTLSGAGAI
+20 DPKDSSLTLSGTGVL
-35 PDYPIAETPWQEFRD
+35 PDYPTGKAPWFEFND
-50 EIKSIVLEEGVTRI
+50 QIDTVVLKEGVTRI
-64 GDYAFYDCTALKSV
+64 GDYAFYNCTELTSV
-78 EIPEGVTQIGESAF
+78 EIPEGVTYIGESAF

-123 LDLTSGLKRVG
+123 LELTSGLKRVG

-145 ELVLPDTVER
+145 ELILPDTVER

-180 DNAFNGSIQLSS
+180 DNAFNGCIQLSS

-213 TEVLIPASVERL
+213 TEVLIPASVECL
-225 GDGVFADCLAMEQI
+225 GDGVFSDCLAMTQI
-239 TVAPESEHY
+239 AVAPESEHF
-248 VVRDD
+248 VVRDN
-253 ILYSKDLSVLVH
+253 ILYSKDLSTLVH
-265 YPASKEEQEFTIPE
+265 YPAAKEEQEFTIPE

-293 FLMEVILG
+293 FLMEVMLG

-316 SLSFMSLPA
+316 SLSFVSLPA

-343 IEVDPNNPCYSSV
+343 IEVDPSNPCYSSI
-356 DGVLYNKE
+356 DGILYNKA

-372 AGLND
+372 AGLYD
-377 DVYRI
+377 DFYKV
-382 PDTVQEIAENAGYDA
+382 PDTVREIAENACYDA
-397 QDLEVLV
+397 QDLEVLK
-404 IPQSVRKI
+404 IPAGVRKI

-419 CDQLRKV
+419 CDQLRDV

-433 AQVEV
+433 AQIEV
-438 GIMALFSVAGTAR
+438 GLMAFFSVAGTPR
-451 KLSVPKG
+451 TLRVPKG

-466 ESWLEFTSNI
+466 EQWQDL
-476 VEAKDKA
+476 AKKIIEQ

>member
-35 PDYPIAETPWQEFRD
+35 PDYPIAKAPWHVLRKQ
-50 EIKSIVLEEGVTRI
+50 IKSIVLREGVTRI
-64 GDYAFYDCTALKSV
+64 GDYAFYDCTELMSV

-123 LDLTSGLKRVG
+123 LELTSGLKRVG

-145 ELVLPDTVER
+145 ELILPDTVER

-180 DNAFNGSIQLSS
+180 DNAFNGCIQLSS

-213 TEVLIPASVERL
+213 TKVLIPASVERL

-239 TVAPESEHY
+239 SVAPENEHY

-293 FLMEVILG
+293 FLMEVMLG

-333 PFHDCTMLLE
+333 PFHDCIMLLE
-343 IEVDPNNPCYSSV
+343 IEVDPNNPSYSSI
-356 DGVLYNKE
+356 DGILYNKE

-372 AGLND
+372 AGLYD

-404 IPQSVRKI
+404 IPESVRKI
-412 GDMAFAF
+412 GDLAFAF
-419 CDQLRKV
+419 CDKLRKV

-438 GIMALFSVAGTAR
+438 GIMAMFSVAGTPR
-451 KLSVPKG
+451 KLIVPKG
-458 SSKLYKKS
+458 SSKFYKKS

-476 VEAKDKA
+476 VEAKDKG

>member
-1 MSKIKTPQSGETGQ
+1 MSKIKMPKIGETGQ
-15 LSWLY
+15 LLWRY
-20 DPKEQSLTLSGAGAI
+20 DPKDSSLTLSGTGAL
-35 PDYPIAETPWQEFRD
+35 PDYPIGKAPWFEFND
-50 EIKSIVLEEGVTRI
+50 QIDTVVLKEGVTRI
-64 GDYAFYDCTALKSV
+64 GDYAFYNCTELTSV
-78 EIPEGVTQIGESAF
+78 EIPEGITYIGESAF

-108 EIGEGAFESCDSMLV
+108 EIGEGAFESCDSMMALE
-123 LDLTSGLKRVG
+123 LASGLKCVG

-145 ELVLPDTVER
+145 ELILPDTVER

-180 DNAFNGSIQLSS
+180 DNAFNGCIQLSS

-213 TEVLIPASVERL
+213 TKVLIPASVECL
-225 GDGVFADCLAMEQI
+225 GDGVFSDCLAMTQI
-239 TVAPESEHY
+239 AVAPESEHF

-265 YPASKEEQEFTIPE
+265 YPAAKEEQEFTIPE

-293 FLMEVILG
+293 FLMEVMLG

-325 QTTRLGVS
+325 QTTRLGAS

-343 IEVDPNNPCYSSV
+343 IEVDPSNPCYSSI

-372 AGLND
+372 AGLYD
-377 DVYRI
+377 DFYKV
-382 PDTVQEIAENAGYDA
+382 PDTVREIAENACYDA
-397 QDLEVLV
+397 QDLEVLK
-404 IPQSVRKI
+404 IPAGVRKI

-419 CDQLRKV
+419 CDQLRDV

-433 AQVEV
+433 AQIEV
-438 GIMALFSVAGTAR
+438 GLMAFFSVAGTPR
-451 KLSVPKG
+451 TLRVPKG

-466 ESWLEFTSNI
+466 EQWQDL
-476 VEAKDKA
+476 AKKIIEQ

>member
-1 MSKIKTPQSGETGQ
+1 MSKIKMPKSGETGQ
-15 LSWLY
+15 LLWRY
-20 DPKEQSLTLSGAGAI
+20 DPKDSSLTLSGTGAL
-35 PDYPIAETPWQEFRD
+35 PDYPIAENPWHEFREQID
-50 EIKSIVLEEGVTRI
+50 TVILKEGVTRI
-64 GDYAFYDCTALKSV
+64 GDYAFYDCTALTSV
-78 EIPEGVTQIGESAF
+78 EIPEGVTHIGESAF

-108 EIGEGAFESCDSMLV
+108 EIGEGAFESCDSMMV
-123 LDLTSGLKRVG
+123 LELASGLKCVG

-145 ELVLPDTVER
+145 ELVLPNTVER

-180 DNAFNGSIQLSS
+180 DNAFNGCIQLSS

-213 TEVLIPASVERL
+213 TEVLIPASVECL
-225 GDGVFADCLAMEQI
+225 GDGVFSDCLAMTQI
-239 TVAPESEHY
+239 AVAPESEHF

-265 YPASKEEQEFTIPE
+265 YPAAKEEQEFTIPE

-293 FLMEVILG
+293 FLMEVMLG

-316 SLSFMSLPA
+316 SLSFVSLPA

-343 IEVDPNNPCYSSV
+343 IAVDPSNPCYSSIA
-356 DGVLYNKE
+356 GILYNKE

-372 AGLND
+372 AGLYD
-377 DVYRI
+377 DFYKV
-382 PDTVQEIAENAGYDA
+382 PDTVREIAENACYDA
-397 QDLEVLV
+397 QDLEVLK
-404 IPQSVRKI
+404 IPAGVRKI

-419 CDQLRKV
+419 CDQLRDV

-433 AQVEV
+433 AQIEV
-438 GIMALFSVAGTAR
+438 GLMAFFSVAGTPR
-451 KLSVPKG
+451 TLRVPKG

-466 ESWLEFTSNI
+466 EQWQDL
-476 VEAKDKA
+476 AKKIIEQ

>member
-1 MSKIKTPQSGETGQ
+1 MSKIKMPKSGETGQ
-15 LSWLY
+15 LLWRY
-20 DPKEQSLTLSGAGAI
+20 DPKDSSLTLSGAGAL
-35 PDYPIAETPWQEFRD
+35 PDYPIGKAPWVEFND
-50 EIKSIVLEEGVTRI
+50 QIDTVVLKEGVTRI
-64 GDYAFYDCTALKSV
+64 GDYAFYNCTELTSV
-78 EIPEGVTQIGESAF
+78 EIPEGVTYIGESAF

-108 EIGEGAFESCDSMLV
+108 EIGEGAFESCDSMIALE
-123 LDLTSGLKRVG
+123 LTSGLKCVG

-170 VIPGNVQEIG
+170 VIPSNVQEIG
-180 DNAFNGSIQLSS
+180 DNAFNGCIQLSS

-213 TEVLIPASVERL
+213 TEVLIPASVECL
-225 GDGVFADCLAMEQI
+225 GDGVFSDCLAMTQI
-239 TVAPESEHY
+239 AVAPESEHF

-293 FLMEVILG
+293 FLMEVMLG

-325 QTTRLGVS
+325 QTTRLGAS

-343 IEVDPNNPCYSSV
+343 IEVDPNNPCYSSI

-372 AGLND
+372 AGLYD
-377 DVYRI
+377 DFYKV
-382 PDTVQEIAENAGYDA
+382 PDTVREIAENACYDA
-397 QDLEVLV
+397 QDLEVLK
-404 IPQSVRKI
+404 IPAGVRKI

-419 CDQLRKV
+419 CDQLRDV

-438 GIMALFSVAGTAR
+438 GLMAFFSVAGTPR
-451 KLSVPKG
+451 TLRVPKG

-466 ESWLEFTSNI
+466 EQWQDL
-476 VEAKDKA
+476 AKKIIEQ

>member
-15 LSWLY
+15 LLWRY
-20 DPKEQSLTLSGAGAI
+20 DPKDSSLTLSGTGAL
-35 PDYPIAETPWQEFRD
+35 PDYPIGKAPWFEFND
-50 EIKSIVLEEGVTRI
+50 QIDTLVLKEGVTRI
-64 GDYAFYDCTALKSV
+64 GDYAFYNCTELTSV
-78 EIPEGVTQIGESAF
+78 EIPEGVTYIGESAF

-108 EIGEGAFESCDSMLV
+108 EIGEGAFESCDSMMV
-123 LDLTSGLKRVG
+123 LELASGLKCVG

-145 ELVLPDTVER
+145 ELILPDTVER

-180 DNAFNGSIQLSS
+180 DNAFNGCIQLSS

-213 TEVLIPASVERL
+213 TKVLIPASVERL
-225 GDGVFADCLAMEQI
+225 GDGVFSDCLAMTQI
-239 TVAPESEHY
+239 AVAPESEHF

-253 ILYSKDLSVLVH
+253 ILYSKDLSTLIH
-265 YPASKEEQEFTIPE
+265 YPAAKEEQEFTIPE

-293 FLMEVILG
+293 FLMEVMLG

-343 IEVDPNNPCYSSV
+343 IEVDPSNPCYSSI

-372 AGLND
+372 AGLYD
-377 DVYRI
+377 DFYKV
-382 PDTVQEIAENAGYDA
+382 PDTVREIAENACYDA
-397 QDLEVLV
+397 QDLEVLK
-404 IPQSVRKI
+404 IPAGVRKI

-419 CDQLRKV
+419 CDQLRDV

-438 GIMALFSVAGTAR
+438 GLMAFFSVAGTPR
-451 KLSVPKG
+451 TLRVPKG

-466 ESWLEFTSNI
+466 EQWQDL
-476 VEAKDKA
+476 AKKIIEQ

>member
-1 MSKIKTPQSGETGQ
+1 MSKIKMPKIGETGQ
-15 LSWLY
+15 LLWRY
-20 DPKEQSLTLSGAGAI
+20 DPKDSSLTLSGTGAL
-35 PDYPIAETPWQEFRD
+35 PDYPIGKAPWFELNDQID
-50 EIKSIVLEEGVTRI
+50 TVVLKEGVTRI
-64 GDYAFYDCTALKSV
+64 GDYAFYNCTELTSV
-78 EIPEGVTQIGESAF
+78 EIPEGITYIGESAF

-108 EIGEGAFESCDSMLV
+108 EIGEGAFESCDSMMALE
-123 LDLTSGLKRVG
+123 LASGLKCVG

-145 ELVLPDTVER
+145 ELILPDTVER

-180 DNAFNGSIQLSS
+180 DNAFNGCIQLSS

-213 TEVLIPASVERL
+213 TKVLIPASVECL
-225 GDGVFADCLAMEQI
+225 GDGVFSDCLAMTQI
-239 TVAPESEHY
+239 AVAPESEHF

-265 YPASKEEQEFTIPE
+265 YPAAKEEQEFTIPE

-293 FLMEVILG
+293 FLMEVMLG

-325 QTTRLGVS
+325 QTTRLGAS

-343 IEVDPNNPCYSSV
+343 IEVDPSNPCYSSI

-372 AGLND
+372 AGLYD
-377 DVYRI
+377 DFYKV
-382 PDTVQEIAENAGYDA
+382 PDTVQEIAENACYDA
-397 QDLEVLV
+397 QDLEVLK
-404 IPQSVRKI
+404 IPAGIRKI

-419 CDQLRKV
+419 CDQLRDV

-433 AQVEV
+433 AQIEV
-438 GIMALFSVAGTAR
+438 GLMAFFSVAGTPR
-451 KLSVPKG
+451 TLRVPKG

-466 ESWLEFTSNI
+466 EQWQDL
-476 VEAKDKA
+476 AKKIIEQ

>member
-20 DPKEQSLTLSGAGAI
+20 DPKEQTLTLSGAGAI

-64 GDYAFYDCTALKSV
+64 GDYAFYDCTALTSV

-92 ACCQSLES
+92 SCCQSLES

-123 LDLTSGLKRVG
+123 LELTSGLKRVG
-134 AFAFSECVALR
+134 AFAFSECFSLR
-145 ELVLPDTVER
+145 TLDLPDTVER
-155 IERSAFAGTMALHEL
+155 IYRSAFTGTALQEL

-180 DNAFNGSIQLSS
+180 DNAFNGCIRLSS

-198 IRVIEEMAFSNCSDL
+198 IRVIEEMTFSNCSDL

-225 GDGVFADCLAMEQI
+225 GDGVFADCLAMTQI
-239 TVAPESEHY
+239 AVAPESEHFA
-248 VVRDD
+248 VQDD
-253 ILYSKDLSVLVH
+253 ILYSKDMSVLLH
-265 YPASKEEQEFTIPE
+265 YPAGKEEQEFTLPE

-293 FLMEVILG
+293 FLSEVTLG

-316 SLSFMSLPA
+316 CLTYMFLPP
-325 QTTRLGVS
+325 QTTRLGVA
-333 PFHDCTMLLE
+333 PLHDCTMLLE
-343 IEVDPNNPCYSSV
+343 IEVDPSNPCYSSI

-372 AGLND
+372 AGICAESYS
-377 DVYRI
+377 V
-382 PDTVQEIAENAGYDA
+382 PDTVQEIAEYACYDA
-397 QDLEVLV
+397 QDLEVLK
-404 IPQSVRKI
+404 ISAGVRKI

-419 CDQLRKV
+419 CDKLRDV
-426 EIRVADP
+426 ELQATDP
-433 AQVEV
+433 AQIEV
-438 GIMALFSVAGTAR
+438 GMMAFFSVAGTPR
-451 KLSVPKG
+451 TLRVPQG
-458 SSKLYKKS
+458 SHKLYEKS
-466 ESWLEFTSNI
+466 EQWQDLAQKIIEQ
-476 VEAKDKA
+476 EAKR

>member
-1 MSKIKTPQSGETGQ
+1 MSKIKAPQSGETGQ
-15 LSWLY
+15 LLWRY
-20 DPKEQSLTLSGAGAI
+20 DPKEKTLTLSGTGAL
-35 PDYPIAETPWQEFRD
+35 PDYPIARTPWFEFKD
-50 EIKSIVLEEGVTRI
+50 QIDTVILKEGVTRI
-64 GDYAFYDCTALKSV
+64 GDYAFYNCTELTSV
-78 EIPEGVTQIGESAF
+78 EIPEGVTSIGESAF

-108 EIGEGAFESCDSMLV
+108 EIGEGAFESCDSMMALE
-123 LDLTSGLKRVG
+123 LASGLKCVG

-145 ELVLPDTVER
+145 ELVLPNTVER

-180 DNAFNGSIQLSS
+180 DNAFNGCIQLSS

-213 TEVLIPASVERL
+213 TEVLIPASVECL
-225 GDGVFADCLAMEQI
+225 GDGVFSDCLAMTQI
-239 TVAPESEHY
+239 AVAPESEY
-248 VVRDD
+248 FVVRDN
-253 ILYSKDLSVLVH
+253 ILYSKDLSTLVH

-293 FLMEVILG
+293 FLMEVMLG

-343 IEVDPNNPCYSSV
+343 IEVDPNNPCYSSI

-372 AGLND
+372 AGLYD
-377 DVYRI
+377 DFYKV
-382 PDTVQEIAENAGYDA
+382 PDTVREIAENACYDA
-397 QDLEVLV
+397 QDLEVLK
-404 IPQSVRKI
+404 IPAGVRKI

-419 CDQLRKV
+419 CDQLRDV

-433 AQVEV
+433 AQIEV
-438 GIMALFSVAGTAR
+438 GLMAFFSVAGTPR
-451 KLSVPKG
+451 TLRVPKG

-466 ESWLEFTSNI
+466 EQWQDL
-476 VEAKDKA
+476 AKKIIEQ

>member
-1 MSKIKTPQSGETGQ
+1 MSKIKMPKSGETGQ
-15 LSWLY
+15 LLWRY
-20 DPKEQSLTLSGAGAI
+20 DPKDSSLTLSGTGAL
-35 PDYPIAETPWQEFRD
+35 PDYPIGKAPWFEFND
-50 EIKSIVLEEGVTRI
+50 QIDTLVLKEGVTRI
-64 GDYAFYDCTALKSV
+64 GDYAFYNCTELTSV
-78 EIPEGVTQIGESAF
+78 EIPEGVTYIGESAF

-108 EIGEGAFESCDSMLV
+108 EIGEGAFESCDSMMV
-123 LDLTSGLKRVG
+123 LELASGLKCVG

-145 ELVLPDTVER
+145 ELVLPNTVER

-180 DNAFNGSIQLSS
+180 DNAFNGCIQLSS

-213 TEVLIPASVERL
+213 TEVLIPASVECL
-225 GDGVFADCLAMEQI
+225 GDGVFSDCLAMTQI
-239 TVAPESEHY
+239 AVAPESEHF

-293 FLMEVILG
+293 FLMELMLG

-343 IEVDPNNPCYSSV
+343 IEVDPNNPCYSSI

-372 AGLND
+372 AGLYD
-377 DVYRI
+377 DFYKV
-382 PDTVQEIAENAGYDA
+382 PDTVREIAENACYDA
-397 QDLEVLV
+397 QDLEVLK
-404 IPQSVRKI
+404 IPAGVRKI

-419 CDQLRKV
+419 CDQLRDV

-433 AQVEV
+433 AQIEV
-438 GIMALFSVAGTAR
+438 GLMAFFSVAGTPR
-451 KLSVPKG
+451 TLRVPKG

-466 ESWLEFTSNI
+466 EQWQDL
-476 VEAKDKA
+476 AKKIIEQ

>member
-1 MSKIKTPQSGETGQ
+1 MSKIKAPQSGETGQ
-15 LSWLY
+15 LLWRY
-20 DPKEQSLTLSGAGAI
+20 DPKEKTLTLSGTGAL
-35 PDYPIAETPWQEFRD
+35 PDYPIARTPWFEFKD
-50 EIKSIVLEEGVTRI
+50 QIDTVILKEGVTRI
-64 GDYAFYDCTALKSV
+64 GDYAFYNCTELTSV

-123 LDLTSGLKRVG
+123 LELASGLKCVG

-145 ELVLPDTVER
+145 ELVLPNTVER
-155 IERSAFAGTMALHEL
+155 IDRSAFAGTMALHEL

-180 DNAFNGSIQLSS
+180 DNAFNGCIQLSS

-213 TEVLIPASVERL
+213 TEVLIPASVECL
-225 GDGVFADCLAMEQI
+225 GDGVFSDCLAMTQI
-239 TVAPESEHY
+239 AVAPESEY
-248 VVRDD
+248 FVVRDN
-253 ILYSKDLSVLVH
+253 ILYSKDLSTLVH

-293 FLMEVILG
+293 FLMEVMLG

-343 IEVDPNNPCYSSV
+343 IEVDPSNPCYSSI

-364 QTQLIQYP
+364 QTRLIQYP
-372 AGLND
+372 AGLYD
-377 DVYRI
+377 DLYKV
-382 PDTVQEIAENAGYDA
+382 PDTVREIAENACYDA
-397 QDLEVLV
+397 QDLEVLK
-404 IPQSVRKI
+404 IPAGVRKI

-419 CDQLRKV
+419 CDQLRDV

-433 AQVEV
+433 AQIEV
-438 GIMALFSVAGTAR
+438 GLMAFFSVAGTPR
-451 KLSVPKG
+451 TLRVPKG

-466 ESWLEFTSNI
+466 EQWQDL
-476 VEAKDKA
+476 AKKIIEQ